1 MAKETTPEGQ
11 VRRWV
16 EGVLSQADEE
26 IAATTLAVL
35 WNGGA
40 VDGTGAGRH
49 GASATLA
56 TLLHEPFAELGSPD
70 PELDASL
77 AAHAAMGKLSDL
89 LWQGSP
95 PARSDVEG
103 MTRFCLAAVIGVRA
117 VRGQGGQPVLVDVD
131 DAPGEGELLSMRSVG
146 ICSSDL
152 LYLRVGTEHV
162 LGHELAGVRADGTAV
177 AVEGLY
183 GCGTCEHCLDGRI
196 NLCPQSTQ
204 RALGMMA
211 DGGMAEQFRA
221 PSARL
226 VDLPVGLDVSSG
238 ALVEP
243 ASVSWHGVR
252 VGGVGPDTRVLVV
265 GAGSVGLLA
274 VAAAQAMGA
283 PEVALAAR
291 HPHQRAIGEQLGAT
305 EPDGLYDLVIEAA
318 GSADAVH
325 QSIEQLAPGGT
336 ISVLGVHYAPV
347 EVPFLPM
354 LNKEATLITSM
365 GYCRHAGG
373 RDMAQAAE
381 MLATRP
387 ELAEALIT
395 HRFPLEDA
403 AEAFRVADRLGHQGR
418 RRGQRPSTA
427 SSRRSTAR
435 TPDRGR

>member
-1 MAKETTPEGQ
+1 M
-11 VRRWV
+11 
-16 EGVLSQADEE
+16 
-26 IAATTLAVL
+26 
-35 WNGGA
+35 
-40 VDGTGAGRH
+40 
-49 GASATLA
+49 
-56 TLLHEPFAELGSPD
+56 
-70 PELDASL
+70 
-77 AAHAAMGKLSDL
+77 
-89 LWQGSP
+89 
-95 PARSDVEG
+95 
-103 MTRFCLAAVIGVRA
+103 RA

-131 DAPGEGELLSMRSVG
+131 DVPGEGELLSMRSVG

-221 PSARL
+221 PSQRL

-283 PEVALAAR
+283 PEVGLAAR

-347 EVPFLPM
+347 EMPFLPM

-365 GYCRHAGG
+365 GYCRHDGG
-373 RDMAQAAE
+373 RDMQQAAE
-381 MLATRP
+381 MLAARP
-387 ELAEALIT
+387 ELTEALIT

-403 AEAFRVADRLGHQGR
+403 PEAFRVAADR
-418 RRGQRPSTA
+418 A
-427 SSRRSTAR
+427 SGAIKVVV
-435 TPDRGR
+435 DVG